1 MEKAIAKVM
10 KKISNKAIIKVKS
23 AVFSYR
29 RFRFSL
35 FVRRDKNENML
46 LVVNKIQVT
55 PVNSSIMDTS
65 LYLEIFNEVS
75 TTRQNPNKL
84 PEVFR
89 ICWALLFSIK
99 FL

>member
-10 KKISNKAIIKVKS
+10 KKISNKAIINVKS
-23 AVFSYR
+23 AIFSYLWVR
-29 RFRFSL
+29 SAL

-46 LVVNKIQVT
+46 LVVSRIHVT

-65 LYLEIFNEVS
+65 LYLDIFSEVS

-89 ICWALLFSIK
+89 ICWALLFSIE